1 MEDIGM
7 GLSKK
12 HERFLS
18 VETDKNGNKIFS
30 FNFAAGLETDLV
42 EVYRLPPAET
52 AKARKLYKQTYQKK
66 KGGAKEVPTH
76 PLMGFLAHQNN
87 LAHKEGRKGLLDD
100 VLSEDDIQKARQN
113 IIPQGFEI
121 HHLQPI
127 SLGGKNS
134 FDNLLLLSQG
144 VHKAIH
150 RCMDCVLAYVPYRTT
165 MDFELPDGQKVF
177 IRLPKLQ
184 KCLTDECGLFPTDL
198 MRDNATKAI
207 SEKPLKE
214 ESPEWDM
221 WRYTI
226 RRTGSSNE

>member
-1 MEDIGM
+1 MEDISM

-12 HERFLS
+12 HKRFLS
-18 VETDKNGNKIFS
+18 VETDKKGNKIFS
-30 FNFAAGLETDLV
+30 FNFATGLETELI

-87 LAHKEGRKGLLDD
+87 LARKEGRKGPLDD
-100 VLSEDDIQKARQN
+100 VLTEDDIQKARQN
-113 IIPQGFEI
+113 IIPLGFEI

-144 VHKAIH
+144 VHTAIH
-150 RCMDCVLAYVPYRTT
+150 RCMDCVLAYVPYRTKK
-165 MDFELPDGQKVF
+165 DFELPDGQKVF
-177 IRLPKLQ
+177 VRLPKLQ
-184 KCLTDECGLFPTDL
+184 KCLTDECGLFTPDL
-198 MRDNATKAI
+198 MQDASQNTEE
-207 SEKPLKE
+207 EKPLREKSVN
-214 ESPEWDM
+214 SPM
-221 WRYTI
+221 WCYGI
-226 RRTGSSNE
+226 RCIGTSNE